1 MYTFVNFFSQSFYQ
15 SNQTNPIPTPPPS
28 PTTSSTLH
36 ECTVCKA
43 SYRSKSG
50 LTRHKTIVQKYN
62 TRREGLYTLPLEAI
76 NEFKAQ
82 LVHVIQGKLKD
93 HFSQSGRQTISLPC
107 LESLFFGVFEGYIHY
122 YNYRTGSYK
131 CFFQGPDAYTQVANL
146 FNNPNWGRK
155 FFNNNQQTFV
165 VLFDARAEADAN
177 QESLSDQHGDRVPKN
192 KLKRFNL
199 PKLTVEWK
207 YKKSKEDAKN
217 NRTSAGYINLKF
229 CAQQI

>member
-36 ECTVCKA
+36 EYMVCKA
-43 SYRSKSG
+43 SYRK
-50 LTRHKTIVQKYN
+50 
-62 TRREGLYTLPLEAI
+62 AI

-82 LVHVIQGKLKD
+82 LVHVIQ
-93 HFSQSGRQTISLPC
+93 
-107 LESLFFGVFEGYIHY
+107 VFEGYIHY
-122 YNYRTGSYK
+122 YNYQTGSYK
-131 CFFQGPDAYTQVANL
+131 YFFQGPDAYTQVANL
-146 FNNPNWGRK
+146 FNNPNWERK

-165 VLFDARAEADAN
+165 VLFDAQAEADAN
-177 QESLSDQHGDRVPKN
+177 QESLSDQHSDRIPKN
-192 KLKRFNL
+192 RLKRFNL

-217 NRTSAGYINLKF
+217 NRTSAEYINLKF

>member
-28 PTTSSTLH
+28 PTTSFTLH
-36 ECTVCKA
+36 ECTVYKA

-93 HFSQSGRQTISLPC
+93 HF
-107 LESLFFGVFEGYIHY
+107 F
-122 YNYRTGSYK
+122 
-131 CFFQGPDAYTQVANL
+131 
-146 FNNPNWGRK
+146 
-155 FFNNNQQTFV
+155 
-165 VLFDARAEADAN
+165 
-177 QESLSDQHGDRVPKN
+177 
-192 KLKRFNL
+192 
-199 PKLTVEWK
+199 
-207 YKKSKEDAKN
+207 
-217 NRTSAGYINLKF
+217 
-229 CAQQI
+229 

>member
-1 MYTFVNFFSQSFYQ
+1 MYTFVNFFSQSFYP
-15 SNQTNPIPTPPPS
+15 TNSTLTPPPS
-28 PTTSSTLH
+28 PTTASTLQH
-36 ECTVCKA
+36 ECKICKT
-43 SYRSKSG
+43 SFKSQFG
-50 LTRHKTIVQKYN
+50 LMRHNTIVQKYN
-62 TRREGLYTLPLEAI
+62 TRREVLYELPLEAI

-93 HFSQSGRQTISLPC
+93 HFSKSGRQTISLPC

-122 YNYRTGSYK
+122 YNYRTAKS
-131 CFFQGPDAYTQVANL
+131 
-146 FNNPNWGRK
+146 
-155 FFNNNQQTFV
+155 
-165 VLFDARAEADAN
+165 DAN
-177 QESLSDQHGDRVPKN
+177 QESLSDQHGNRVPKN
-192 KLKRFNL
+192 RLKRFNL

>member
-1 MYTFVNFFSQSFYQ
+1 MVGFMFLTIS
-15 SNQTNPIPTPPPS
+15 I
-28 PTTSSTLH
+28 
-36 ECTVCKA
+36 KA

-93 HFSQSGRQTISLPC
+93 HFSKSSRQTISLPC
-107 LESLFFGVFEGYIHY
+107 LES
-122 YNYRTGSYK
+122 
-131 CFFQGPDAYTQVANL
+131 PDAYTQ
-146 FNNPNWGRK
+146 
-155 FFNNNQQTFV
+155 
-165 VLFDARAEADAN
+165 AEADAN
-177 QESLSDQHGDRVPKN
+177 QESLSDQHSNRVPKN
-192 KLKRFNL
+192 RLKRFNL

-217 NRTSAGYINLKF
+217 NRTSEGYINLKF
-229 CAQQI
+229 CAQ